1 MLRALAGLRGLAA
14 RRGLRVLTRG
24 IGGLRLLA
32 GGLVRRLRL
41 LPWRL
46 VLLTGRLGG
55 LIRRL
60 VLLARR
66 LSGLLRRLRLLPR
79 RLTSLTRRLRLLTPR
94 RLGLLPILVVRPD
107 GCVRPGCP

>member
-1 MLRALAGLRGLAA
+1 MLRALAGLRRLAA

-46 VLLTGRLGG
+46 VLLTG
-55 LIRRL
+55 
-60 VLLARR
+60 R